1 MKKQLFQRISRDS
14 SNTIVTYSP
23 IENMNKKKPLIVISF
38 IIIASLFIGDVG
50 AQVSIEVSQI
60 VVQPGGSVVISGNAP
75 SGVTI
80 HLQISNSR
88 GILESFNLSVADTSY
103 FNLLYEVPFDAH
115 TDIYR
120 VKTEFEGIS
129 TETSFVV
136 SRISSQQLAVN
147 IKILVMNAKRQAETI
162 LIEARKHGELLP
174 VSIRDLY
181 TEGVSELDKA
191 SNAIQRQNYVE
202 AYSFSK
208 EALNKFRE
216 IVEYSYGKEYIL
228 PVDSQNERF
237 EIEDDIDRL
246 ERQYAQLETIV
257 RKMKGFGINVS
268 LLEQNL
274 STLHLKIEEAKRLV
288 NEGKLIEAARV
299 VSSTQSVIE
308 KRLSEVRQ
316 RQNSITKRLAER
328 YQESLEK
335 RVETYIDV
343 FHRLESIKP
352 VQSIIAL
359 QELEK
364 LKAQITET
372 NNLSDNGQVISA
384 LVEMRQTESRLKNI
398 AEMTNGP
405 ITTRLLKRLDTLTAN
420 LQNSSDLDTSQITNE
435 IEVVKNM
442 IRDHFLN
449 ADAQYGNTTPIANP

>member
-1 MKKQLFQRISRDS
+1 VKKQLFQKVSGDPY
-14 SNTIVTYSP
+14 NTVVTYSI
-23 IENMNKKKPLIVISF
+23 IENMHKKKPLFVIFF

-50 AQVSIEVSQI
+50 AQTTIEVSQI
-60 VVQPGGSVVISGNAP
+60 VVQPGQSVVISGNGP
-75 SGVTI
+75 IGVSI
-80 HLQISNSR
+80 NLQISNSR
-88 GILESFNLSVADTSY
+88 GLLESFNVSVVDTGY

-115 TDIYR
+115 TDIYW

-136 SRISSQQLAVN
+136 SKISSQQLAVN

-162 LIEARKHGELLP
+162 LIEARRHGELLP
-174 VSIRDLY
+174 VSLRDLY

-191 SNAIQRQNYVE
+191 SNAIQRQNYIE

-216 IVEYSYGKEYIL
+216 IVEYSYGKEFYL
-228 PVDSQNERF
+228 PVDPQNEKF
-237 EIEDDIDRL
+237 EIEDDIEML
-246 ERQYAQLETIV
+246 ERQHAQLVTIT

-268 LLEQNL
+268 LLDENL
-274 STLHLKIEEAKRLV
+274 NSLHLKIEEAKRLV
-288 NEGKLIEAARV
+288 NEERFIEAEKV

-308 KRLSEVRQ
+308 KRISEVRQ
-316 RQNSITKRLAER
+316 RQNSITKRLSER

-359 QELEK
+359 QELQKIKEK
-364 LKAQITET
+364 IIEINYLI
-372 NNLSDNGQVISA
+372 DNGQVVDA
-384 LVEMRQTESRLKNI
+384 VNEMRQTEKSLKNI
-398 AEMTNGP
+398 AEMVNGP
-405 ITTRLLKRLDTLTAN
+405 LTSKLLKRLDTLTAN
-420 LQNSSDLDTSQITNE
+420 LQNSSELDSKQITNE
-435 IEVVKNM
+435 VELVKNL

-449 ADAQYGNTTPIANP
+449 TETQSGNNSPTANP